1 MKIGRNLNFDD
12 RVFSLCKIA
21 RRELAVLAILSK
33 FMSSKQKRILMKIF
47 VESQFGYYTLIWMFH
62 KS

>member
-1 MKIGRNLNFDD
+1 MTIGRNLTFDD

-21 RRELAVLAILSK
+21 RRELAVLARLSK